1 MIEALFNKRIF
12 FLILFLSIS
21 YLDDIDSQQKNFIFS
36 NIVPLELSKT
46 SFGFKVLDITKQ
58 KDIYLTY
65 HTWISD
71 NLFVDGFLSPTNEN
85 TVEITYGMNLGYS
98 NQFNNESFRRINYT
112 IGYFSRKFIE
122 EKEDWSNI
130 SIIPMFKIY
139 KTWLSLVFN
148 YSFNDDNGDKN
159 SKNSL
164 QVNFLNSIT
173 KSIFLNSGIQ
183 TYENNN
189 KNISTYFLGMS
200 FKI

>member
-12 FLILFLSIS
+12 FLILLLSIS

-98 NQFNNESFRRINYT
+98 NQFNN
-112 IGYFSRKFIE
+112 
-122 EKEDWSNI
+122 
-130 SIIPMFKIY
+130 
-139 KTWLSLVFN
+139 L
-148 YSFNDDNGDKN
+148 
-159 SKNSL
+159 
-164 QVNFLNSIT
+164 
-173 KSIFLNSGIQ
+173 
-183 TYENNN
+183 
-189 KNISTYFLGMS
+189 
-200 FKI
+200 

>member
-1 MIEALFNKRIF
+1 VIEALFNKRIF
-12 FLILFLSIS
+12 FLILFLSIP

-85 TVEITYGMNLGYS
+85 TVDITYGMNLGYS

-164 QVNFLNSIT
+164 QVNFLSSIT

>member
-98 NQFNNESFRRINYT
+98 NQFNNEHFRRINYT

-130 SIIPMFKIY
+130 SIIPMFKIH
-139 KTWLSLVFN
+139 KTLLSLVFN

>member
-1 MIEALFNKRIF
+1 
-12 FLILFLSIS
+12 
-21 YLDDIDSQQKNFIFS
+21 
-36 NIVPLELSKT
+36 
-46 SFGFKVLDITKQ
+46 
-58 KDIYLTY
+58 
-65 HTWISD
+65 

-98 NQFNNESFRRINYT
+98 NQFNNEYFRRINYT

-130 SIIPMFKIY
+130 SIIPMFKIH
-139 KTWLSLVFN
+139 KTLLSLVFN

>member
-1 MIEALFNKRIF
+1 
-12 FLILFLSIS
+12 
-21 YLDDIDSQQKNFIFS
+21 
-36 NIVPLELSKT
+36 
-46 SFGFKVLDITKQ
+46 
-58 KDIYLTY
+58 
-65 HTWISD
+65 
-71 NLFVDGFLSPTNEN
+71 
-85 TVEITYGMNLGYS
+85 MNLGYS
-98 NQFNNESFRRINYT
+98 NQFNNEHFRRINYT

-130 SIIPMFKIY
+130 SIIPMFKIH
-139 KTWLSLVFN
+139 KTLLSLVFN